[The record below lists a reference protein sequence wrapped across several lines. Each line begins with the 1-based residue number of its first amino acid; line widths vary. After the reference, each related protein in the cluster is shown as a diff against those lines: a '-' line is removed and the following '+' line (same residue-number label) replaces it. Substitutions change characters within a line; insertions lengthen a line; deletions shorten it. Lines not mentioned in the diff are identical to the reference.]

1 MTIKNRKIT
10 KISIIFLMI
19 FLLFF
24 GVKFYKTERELA
36 ALKISSELEVKVLQT
51 QLDAILVKYDSL
63 NEISR
68 KLSKT
73 SLENIEIN
81 SRNNNSN
88 IDVLLKDSLNYYSKK
103 AKEITIEIQRRN
115 KLIGQNTQLSKA
127 RKGIELSRLEVDN
140 INVKGV
146 KIYTDNHK
154 ISNAS
159 IQQLRVCF
167 TLLKNETVKSGSK
180 KIYIQV
186 VNPKNQI
193 ISKNNLSTNS
203 EEGKNLKYSAVSEVN
218 YNNSDTDICD
228 YVDLEANKTVK
239 GKYIVNI
246 YSDFVKI
253 GTTIFEY

>member
-1 MTIKNRKIT
+1 MIITNKKIT
-10 KISIIFLMI
+10 KISIAILVI

-24 GVKFYKTERELA
+24 SVKFYKKDRELA
-36 ALKISSELEVKVLQT
+36 VFKANSELEIKVLQT
-51 QLDAILVKYDSL
+51 QLDAILFKYDSL
-63 NEISR
+63 NEESR
-68 KLSKT
+68 KYSKN
-73 SLENIEIN
+73 NIEKVESN
-81 SRNNNSN
+81 SSLANSTTT
-88 IDVLLKDSLNYYSKK
+88 VKLLKDSLDYYSKK
-103 AKEITIEIQRRN
+103 AKEISLEIEQRNILIAQKTKSFTPRKTN
-115 KLIGQNTQLSKA
+115 LTKLSA
-127 RKGIELSRLEVDN
+127 EN

-146 KIYTDNHK
+146 KIYTDNFK
-154 ISNAS
+154 SSKNT

-167 TLLKNETVKSGSK
+167 TLSNNEIAKSGSK

-203 EEGKNLKYSAVSEVN
+203 EEGKILKYSAVSEVN